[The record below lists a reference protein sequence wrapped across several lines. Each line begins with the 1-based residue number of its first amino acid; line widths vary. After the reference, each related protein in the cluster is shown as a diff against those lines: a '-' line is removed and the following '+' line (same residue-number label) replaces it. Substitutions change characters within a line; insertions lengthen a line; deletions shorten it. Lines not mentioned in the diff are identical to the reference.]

1 MTKELTKEQED
12 LIHDLPHHDKKV
24 EGSIRGAKVVGKIP
38 INHDVFNQIL
48 VGIGR
53 RKFGKVTTEVK
64 GGNNNGT

>member
-12 LIHDLPHHDKKV
+12 LIHDLPHHEKKV
-24 EGSIRGAKVVGKIP
+24 EASRVVGKIP

-64 GGNNNGT
+64 GGINNGA